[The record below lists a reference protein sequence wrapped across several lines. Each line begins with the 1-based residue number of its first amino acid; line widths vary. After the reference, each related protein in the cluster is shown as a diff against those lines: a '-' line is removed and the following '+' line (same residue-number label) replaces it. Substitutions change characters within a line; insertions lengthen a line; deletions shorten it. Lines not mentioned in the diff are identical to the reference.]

1 MRASARDNP
10 LLHDLA
16 DFSAGVLLD
25 CAFLRVQPVDDWGAL
40 VGDVLHAVVDVE
52 GSPPARLM
60 LSAPQ
65 ELTLRFACDSLG
77 GSPSELELL
86 AHSGG
91 ALAELANALAFAL
104 VDRYLDEAHYIGLPS
119 LHRGLPAPAPEPEA
133 RTYAATLLVDA
144 QSPLRVTWCIKPRR
158 ECRLG

>member
-1 MRASARDNP
+1 MSAGALHNP
-10 LLHDLA
+10 LVQDLA
-16 DFSAGVLLD
+16 SFSAGVLLD

-40 VGDVLHAVVDVE
+40 PGDVLHAVVDVE
-52 GSPPARLM
+52 GTPPARLM

-65 ELTLRFACDSLG
+65 ALTLRFASDLLG

-104 VDRYLDEAHYIGLPS
+104 VDRYLDDAHYIGLPS
-119 LHRGLPAPAPEPEA
+119 LHRGLPAPEPDA
-133 RTYAATLLVDA
+133 KTYATTLLVDA
-144 QSPLRVTWCIKPRR
+144 ETPLRVTWSIKTRR
-158 ECRLG
+158 ELCVG